1 MNNVQENKQEH
12 AMELKYIEIKIMS
25 EEAYGDHL
33 NQLFEDIK
41 LGKLSKEQSPRI
53 VTQTPEDVAKILT
66 NECVRLLQAIK
77 EKKPDSISEL
87 SRILN
92 RSQSN
97 VSNDVKYLEGIGLL
111 ELETKG
117 SVQHKKTRGQL

>member
-1 MNNVQENKQEH
+1 V
-12 AMELKYIEIKIMS
+12 S
-25 EEAYGDHL
+25 
-33 NQLFEDIK
+33 
-41 LGKLSKEQSPRI
+41 
-53 VTQTPEDVAKILT
+53 
-66 NECVRLLQAIK
+66 LLQVIR

-87 SRILN
+87 ARILN

-117 SVQHKKTRGQL
+117 SVQHKKTCGQL

>member
-1 MNNVQENKQEH
+1 
-12 AMELKYIEIKIMS
+12 MELEYIEIKVMS
-25 EEAYGDHL
+25 DEAYGDHL

-41 LGKLSKEQSPRI
+41 LGKLSEEKSPGI
-53 VTQTPEDVAKILT
+53 VAQTPEDIAKILT
-66 NECVRLLQAIK
+66 NERVRLLQVIR

-87 SRILN
+87 ARILN

-117 SVQHKKTRGQL
+117 SVQHKKPVVNYDAVRITVDLTC